1 MFWDCLEL
9 FQRATSKTKTT
20 SNWRG
25 GSLPGLLSSRALRRC
40 QTIVALTT
48 SVSAA
53 PATWA
58 AESTSWLRYSVFMVQ
73 FQAFF
78 ISFLFVFATTH
89 ERLMI
94 FGEVLGQRLFP
105 RASSSTKTAP
115 WFCPKNLVPSYRFC
129 CDPKHGHGGNPA
141 CWVGSPIRNGMAA
154 CYRHFII
161 GIMVGPGK
169 DSLNVF
175 EDSIFQ
181 YDPCCTRPEFHEAQE
196 GQQRMKV

>member
-78 ISFLFVFATTH
+78 ISFLFVFATT
-89 ERLMI
+89 
-94 FGEVLGQRLFP
+94 
-105 RASSSTKTAP
+105 RAANDF
-115 WFCPKNLVPSYRFC
+115 WW
-129 CDPKHGHGGNPA
+129 G
-141 CWVGSPIRNGMAA
+141 VGSTAFP
-154 CYRHFII
+154 
-161 GIMVGPGK
+161 
-169 DSLNVF
+169 
-175 EDSIFQ
+175 ESIFLNKN
-181 YDPCCTRPEFHEAQE
+181 RPLILPKKPGPELQVLLWSKTWAWWKSCLLGRESY
-196 GQQRMKV
+196 